1 MSKILLT
8 GANGFLGAFMLDELL
23 AKGYEVTIIKRPNS
37 DLQRIHK
44 HINKIKIFEI
54 ISYPLSKLFIETKF
68 DIIIHLACCYGRNNE
83 TDIEIVDSNILFGL
97 ELIQQAINHNVNTF
111 INASSFLVD
120 RPLSGH
126 ELKPYI
132 LSKKQFSQW
141 LNYYSNQIQVINLKI
156 EHIFGPNDNQS
167 KFVPWIISEIK
178 SKKYPILLN
187 QGEELRDFVHVSD
200 VVGALLFLLNKKLP
214 KKKYNNFNI
223 GSGNYLKIEEFLGLA
238 QKIHKELNNKH
249 PTSPKLTKIRNQNQ
263 ENRVNTRI
271 NALKELGWHPNC
283 TIVEGI
289 YDLFS

>member
-1 MSKILLT
+1 VSKILLT

-23 AKGYEVTIIKRPNS
+23 AKGHEVTIIKRPNS

-111 INASSFLVD
+111 INTSSFLVD

-156 EHIFGPNDNQS
+156 EHVFGPNDNQS

-187 QGEELRDFVHVSD
+187 QGDELRDFIHVSD

-238 QKIHKELNNKH
+238 QKIHKELNSKH
-249 PTSPKLTKIRNQNQ
+249 PTSPKLKKINNQNQ

-271 NALKELGWHPNC
+271 NALKDLGWHPNC
-283 TIVEGI
+283 TTEEGI

>member
-1 MSKILLT
+1 VSKILLT

-238 QKIHKELNNKH
+238 QKIHKELNSKH

>member
-238 QKIHKELNNKH
+238 QKIHKELHSKH